1 MHAPT
6 GRTHGKRRE
15 VWHIMA
21 QGKDYYAILGVDR
34 DATDAEIRKAFHQK
48 ARTMHPDVNKEPD
61 AEERFKEVNEAY
73 AVLSDADKR
82 AHYDR
87 YGTVDGY
94 GQGGPDMGDIFS
106 GFDMSDL
113 FSSFF
118 GGSAGGAAVRTDGRD
133 MGASIRITL
142 QEAATGCSKEITYNR
157 LAPCKSCGGSGCA
170 EDGRPVTC
178 PTCRGTGQVVTTQ
191 RTFLG
196 NMQTR
201 SVCPDCHGTGTTIDY
216 PCPEC
221 DGQGRTPDR
230 ERVSVKVPAGFS
242 DGQQLRVPGFGEA
255 GVRGARSGDLIV
267 SVQVVPDDHFQRAGD
282 DLHVRVEVSVA
293 QAALGATVQIEGIMP
308 DETVE
313 VEIPAGCQFDDTVR
327 VCGMGMPRLR
337 RDGRGDLI
345 AHIDVVIPTR
355 LTERQRKLFEE
366 LADTMDEEVNAKR
379 TPWQRIKD
387 ALS

>member
-1 MHAPT
+1 
-6 GRTHGKRRE
+6 
-15 VWHIMA
+15 MA
-21 QGKDYYAILGVDR
+21 TGKDYYAILGVAR
-34 DATDAEIRKAFHQK
+34 DASDADIRKAFHQK
-48 ARTMHPDVNKEPD
+48 ARTMHPDVNKAPD

-82 AHYDR
+82 SFYDR

-94 GQGGPDMGDIFS
+94 GQGGPDMGDIFGG

-118 GGSAGGAAVRTDGRD
+118 NGGSGGGRAVRMDGRD
-133 MGASIRITL
+133 MRAGITITL
-142 QEAATGCSKEITYNR
+142 EEAATGCTKEIAYNR
-157 LAPCKSCGGSGCA
+157 LAPCKSCKGSGCA
-170 EDGRPVTC
+170 EGGQTVTC
-178 PTCRGTGQVVTTQ
+178 PTCHGTGQVVSVQ

-201 SVCPDCHGTGTTIDY
+201 TVCPDCAGSGTTIDH

-230 ERVSVKVPAGFS
+230 ERVTVKVPAGFA
-242 DGQQLRVPGFGEA
+242 DGQQLRVPNMGEA
-255 GVRGARSGDLIV
+255 GVRGATAGNLMV
-267 SVQVVPDDHFQRAGD
+267 SVNIQPDERFQRSGD

-293 QAALGATVQIEGIMP
+293 QAALGATVEVEGIMP
-308 DETVE
+308 DETVA
-313 VEIPAGCQFDDTVR
+313 VAVPAGCQFDDTVR
-327 VCGMGMPRLR
+327 VGGMGMPRLR
-337 RDGRGDLI
+337 RGGRGDLV
-345 AHIDVVIPTR
+345 AHVDVVVPTK
-355 LTERQRKLFEE
+355 LTERQRELFEE
-366 LADTMDEEVNAKR
+366 LASSMDEEVDAKR